1 MKSHYLMYRSE
12 DATEFSGGVD
22 LAGEHSSV
30 ELSADGITL
39 TVRGLDSDDHD
50 EKRESRVIRILTLQ
64 ACKPGGMLPQPSL
77 QEWEKTLR
85 NAMMALREDVVSVPA
100 TAAAAHAV
108 NASSR
113 FVLDKAMPAIRVAE
127 VRAANGIVSTPSAS
141 ASSTPWESAA
151 TAEGQT
157 YFHNKETDE
166 TRWADPTLGAGTV
179 GTAVD
184 SAYSAPAVSTPV
196 AAKGPSPPFAAASAA
211 SAAAA
216 AAKKKKEDEVRA
228 AARARARAS
237 VAKGRAP
244 SFIKTPSPLFGKKQ
258 RGTRRA
264 SITHPD
270 NDGIHSHHLEGYL
283 LKKGGGLGLF
293 QRVRSFLSLSLSL
306 SYLYLSVLP
315 LSTVLT
321 HRRKTIPFQIAFLL
335 NEVSLPHV
343 QER

>member
-1 MKSHYLMYRSE
+1 MYRSE

-64 ACKPGGMLPQPSL
+64 ACEPGGMLPQPSL

-211 SAAAA
+211 SAAASAAVSAAAA

-244 SFIKTPSPLFGKKQ
+244 SFIKTPSPLLGKKQ

-306 SYLYLSVLP
+306 SLSPTYIFLFSLFP
-315 LSTVLT
+315 LC
-321 HRRKTIPFQIAFLL
+321 
-335 NEVSLPHV
+335 
-343 QER
+343 